1 MAGPRLETC
10 ILLAGGLV
18 PSPLAKLTHRM
29 TLELWLTS
37 QETVFG
43 RWCDVLDHLSLQADI
58 GRPAIKVVHSG
69 PPYEPTHAL
78 SDDRFEVRT
87 MIEPDEFRGPAGVLR
102 DVTRKNDPDSIILVA
117 EAARYIAGSLV
128 HLVQDW
134 NEFEPD
140 ILISRSPDGAPA
152 GIMLIRCSALENVP
166 EAGYMDIKEQW
177 LPRCIEEGLNV
188 RTSTTLNFMP
198 FPLRTREQFLSASA
212 VAVGQ
217 SCPINDSP
225 PVLGPLRPLTRTID
239 KSRIAED
246 ARVARDAVVADAVVM
261 PGAKIG
267 AGAIVVRSIICPGAV
282 VPAGAVVVDDV
293 VPAQ

>member
-43 RWCDVLDHLSLQADI
+43 RWCDVLDHLSLQAGI

-78 SDDRFEVRT
+78 SDERFEVRT

-166 EAGYMDIKEQW
+166 DAGYMDIK
-177 LPRCIEEGLNV
+177 EGLNV

-225 PVLGPLRPLTRTID
+225 PVLGPLRPLTRTLD

>member
-1 MAGPRLETC
+1 
-10 ILLAGGLV
+10 
-18 PSPLAKLTHRM
+18 
-29 TLELWLTS
+29 
-37 QETVFG
+37 
-43 RWCDVLDHLSLQADI
+43 
-58 GRPAIKVVHSG
+58 
-69 PPYEPTHAL
+69 
-78 SDDRFEVRT
+78 
-87 MIEPDEFRGPAGVLR
+87 
-102 DVTRKNDPDSIILVA
+102 
-117 EAARYIAGSLV
+117 
-128 HLVQDW
+128 
-134 NEFEPD
+134 
-140 ILISRSPDGAPA
+140 
-152 GIMLIRCSALENVP
+152 MLIRCSALENVP
-166 EAGYMDIKEQW
+166 DAGYMDIKEQW

-225 PVLGPLRPLTRTID
+225 PVLGPLRPLTRTLD